1 MEAINDMAKSKK
13 GISSDASILI
23 PTQGERVMI
32 LVRRLQRSSGKTI
45 PQIAG
50 MMGYTSTYLPKLYDL
65 ERLNQKQIN
74 AVCSGLGV
82 SKEIFSDPDFL
93 KKIEEMDLRIK
104 ALEQESVSC
113 KSRIKALEEE
123 KAGLLKAIVAMRN

>member
-1 MEAINDMAKSKK
+1 MAKSEKS
-13 GISSDASILI
+13 ISSNASVLI

-45 PQIAG
+45 PEIAG

-93 KKIEEMDLRIK
+93 KKIEEMDFRIK
-104 ALEQESVSC
+104 TLEEESISC

-123 KAGLLKAIVAMRN
+123 KAGLLQAIVAMRN

>member
-1 MEAINDMAKSKK
+1 
-13 GISSDASILI
+13 
-23 PTQGERVMI
+23 
-32 LVRRLQRSSGKTI
+32 
-45 PQIAG
+45 

-93 KKIEEMDLRIK
+93 KKIEDMDLRIK
-104 ALEQESVSC
+104 TLEKESIAC

-123 KAGLLKAIVAMRN
+123 KSGLLQAIVAMRN